1 MSEEKMCT
9 FAGVCIQMAG
19 LNKMWSQSCFNK
31 GAPWD
36 KPSRC
41 FAKDKNC
48 SRTALVI
55 WALDDWTKKTEI
67 QAENI

>member
-1 MSEEKMCT
+1 MNENKIQT

-19 LNKMWSQSCFNK
+19 LNKMWSQSCFSK

-36 KPSRC
+36 KPSRY

-48 SRTALVI
+48 SKTALVM
-55 WALDDWTKKTEI
+55 WTLDDLKKKKT
-67 QAENI
+67 